1 MNIPTKLLLDIVENA
16 NRLNY
21 KVVDIYTSHSYL
33 NQCIYISW
41 KDESG
46 HETCY
51 SYDSD
56 TRTLKTEIKSTK
68 IMQLED
74 SQ

>member
-1 MNIPTKLLLDIVENA
+1 MNIPTKLLLDIIENA

-21 KVVDIYTSHSYL
+21 KIIDIYTSRSYL
-33 NQCIYISW
+33 NHCIYISF

-46 HETCY
+46 HETSY
-51 SYDSD
+51 SYDSESK
-56 TRTLKTEIKSTK
+56 TLKTEMKSTK
-68 IMQLED
+68 ITQLED